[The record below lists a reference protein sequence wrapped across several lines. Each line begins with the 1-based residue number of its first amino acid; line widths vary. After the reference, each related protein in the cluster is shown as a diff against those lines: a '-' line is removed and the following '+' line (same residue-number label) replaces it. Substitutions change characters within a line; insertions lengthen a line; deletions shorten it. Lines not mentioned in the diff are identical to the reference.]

1 MLDFSL
7 DFTAAAK
14 LFLGTQAAI
23 LEMAA
28 NGDSYYF
35 ITVQTEVKFWN
46 LGHIQGAR
54 IISILF
60 ILISPP
66 VIQIPTSPYAPHAD
80 S

>member
-35 ITVQTEVKFWN
+35 ITVQTEVKF
-46 LGHIQGAR
+46 
-54 IISILF
+54 
-60 ILISPP
+60 
-66 VIQIPTSPYAPHAD
+66 
-80 S
+80 